1 MTAEN
6 RVLLSRA
13 QKWTLVVS
21 CLSVALVVASMAAL
35 YTALPN
41 IAVATGATQTQLT
54 WVVDGYTLVLACLVL
69 PAGALGDRYG
79 RRAVLIVGLALFS
92 LASVVPLL
100 VSTPWWLIAARAAAG
115 VGAAFMMPSTL
126 SILTAGFPEQQRGR
140 AVGIWAGVAGSGGL
154 LGILGSGLLLDYWSW
169 QSIFVGLTAVGVFL
183 LLCAFTIPESRQ
195 ENPPLMDVMGSV
207 AVVFAVGLVVLAII
221 EAPVRGWS
229 DPVVVAGF
237 GLGVV
242 ATVVFVV
249 WELRADHPLLDVR
262 FFARRGFGSGSFSI
276 TIQFLVTFGVF
287 LVLVQYLQLIFGYSP
302 LGSALALAPMMVPL
316 VLLSA
321 VAPWM
326 TTRLGLRLM
335 TVTGLLAIAAGFYFI
350 SRLDLDSTYVDVMWP
365 TLIMSTGLGLTAAP
379 ATAAIVA
386 DTAVEKHGVAAAV
399 NDATREI
406 GAAIGIAVAG
416 SVLAAGYSHNIAPAI
431 ARLPPEARGPVADS
445 LAGALEVA
453 DRAGPAGQQLADF
466 AKSAFLHGVEQSAI
480 VLALIAAAGAAIL
493 LVWAPG
499 RASPDA
505 GASRSPAEPAQRS
518 RIPRPPL
525 ASTVEKER
533 P

>member
-1 MTAEN
+1 MASLD

-35 YTALPN
+35 YTALPD

-54 WVVDGYTLVLACLVL
+54 WVVDGYTLALGCLVL

-79 RRAVLIVGLALFS
+79 RRAVLIVGLGLFS
-92 LASVVPLL
+92 LASAVPLL

-115 VGAAFMMPSTL
+115 VGAAFVMPSTL
-126 SILTAGFPEQQRGR
+126 SILTAGFSEQQRGR

-154 LGILGSGLLLDYWSW
+154 LGILGSGVLLAYWPW
-169 QSIFVGLTAVGVFL
+169 QSIFVGLTWVGVFL
-183 LLCAFTIPESRQ
+183 LLCAFTLPESRQ
-195 ENPPLMDVMGSV
+195 EYPPPIDVIGSV
-207 AVVFAVGLVVLAII
+207 AVVFAIGLVVLAII
-221 EAPVRGWS
+221 EVPARGWS
-229 DPVVVAGF
+229 DPVVLAGF

-242 ATVVFVV
+242 ATAIFAL
-249 WELRADHPLLDVR
+249 WELRVDQPLLDVR
-262 FFARRGFGSGSFSI
+262 FFARRGFGSGSFSV
-276 TIQFLVTFGVF
+276 TIQFLVTFGIF

-316 VLLSA
+316 VLLSV

-326 TTRLGLRLM
+326 AARLGLRLM

-350 SRLDLDSTYVDVMWP
+350 SRLALDSTYVDVLWP
-365 TLIMSTGLGLTAAP
+365 TLMMSAGLGLTAAP

-416 SVLAAGYSHNIAPAI
+416 SVLAAGYSRNIAPAMEV
-431 ARLPPEARGPVADS
+431 LPPEARGPVTDS

-453 DRAGPAGQQLADF
+453 DRAGPAGRQLADF
-466 AKSAFLHGVEQSAI
+466 AKSAFLHGTEQSAI

-493 LVWAPG
+493 LFWAPG
-499 RASPDA
+499 RAPGTPDT
-505 GASRSPAEPAQRS
+505 GASGTLNEPTRDS
-518 RIPRPPL
+518 RFR
-525 ASTVEKER
+525 AR
-533 P
+533 R

>member
-1 MTAEN
+1 MTADD

-92 LASVVPLL
+92 LASAVPLL

-154 LGILGSGLLLDYWSW
+154 LGILGSGLLLNYWSW

-195 ENPPLMDVMGSV
+195 ENPPLMDVIGSV

-326 TTRLGLRLM
+326 TIPGGPGSAASGQATEGHRPGGSGRADQE
-335 TVTGLLAIAAGFYFI
+335 TATGHLHHTSLLKT
-350 SRLDLDSTYVDVMWP
+350 ST
-365 TLIMSTGLGLTAAP
+365 AP
-379 ATAAIVA
+379 ATG
-386 DTAVEKHGVAAAV
+386 D
-399 NDATREI
+399 RS
-406 GAAIGIAVAG
+406 AG
-416 SVLAAGYSHNIAPAI
+416 RTQRLQPRPVFLDVDLAAGEP
-431 ARLPPEARGPVADS
+431 
-445 LAGALEVA
+445 
-453 DRAGPAGQQLADF
+453 
-466 AKSAFLHGVEQSAI
+466 GVEQAHRI
-480 VLALIAAAGAAIL
+480 VAVRDGSGADAVL
-493 LVWAPG
+493 GTEHRSDAEHHQRPETEHGQRHQQPADPAHRTPLPHHG
-499 RASPDA
+499 RSFLEARCRSSSPN
-505 GASRSPAEPAQRS
+505 P
-518 RIPRPPL
+518 
-525 ASTVEKER
+525 TVEVGV
-533 P
+533 

>member
-1 MTAEN
+1 MASGD

-35 YTALPN
+35 YTALPD
-41 IAVATGATQTQLT
+41 IAVTTGATQTQLT
-54 WVVDGYTLVLACLVL
+54 WVVDGYTLALGCLVL

-79 RRAVLIVGLALFS
+79 RRAVLIVGLTLFS
-92 LASVVPLL
+92 LASAAPLL
-100 VSTPWWLIAARAAAG
+100 ISTPWWLIAARAAAG
-115 VGAAFMMPSTL
+115 VGAAFVMPSTL

-140 AVGIWAGVAGSGGL
+140 AVGIWAGVAGAGGL
-154 LGILGSGLLLDYWSW
+154 LGILGSGVLLTYWSW
-169 QSIFVGLTAVGVFL
+169 QSIFVGLTGVGVFL
-183 LLCAFTIPESRQ
+183 LLCAYTIPESRQ
-195 ENPPLMDVMGSV
+195 ENPPRMDVIGSV
-207 AVVFAVGLVVLAII
+207 AVVFAIGLVVLAII
-221 EAPVRGWS
+221 EVPARGWS

-242 ATVVFVV
+242 ATAVFVV
-249 WELRADHPLLDVR
+249 WELRVDHPLLDVR

-316 VLLSA
+316 LLLSA

-326 TTRLGLRLM
+326 AARLGLRLM
-335 TVTGLLAIAAGFYFI
+335 TVTGLLAIAAGLYFV
-350 SRLDLDSTYVDVMWP
+350 SRLDLDSTYLDVLWP
-365 TLIMSTGLGLTAAP
+365 TLMMSGGLGLAAAP
-379 ATAAIVA
+379 ATAAIVS

-416 SVLAAGYSHNIAPAI
+416 SVLAAGYSHNVAPAI
-431 ARLPPEARGPVADS
+431 ERLPPEARGPVTDS

-453 DRAGPAGQQLADF
+453 DRAGPAGRQLADF
-466 AKSAFLHGVEQSAI
+466 AKSAFLHGTEQSAI

-499 RASPDA
+499 RAPRTPDT
-505 GASRSPAEPAQRS
+505 GASGNPAEPAQRS
-518 RIPRPPL
+518 RSR
-525 ASTVEKER
+525 AR
-533 P
+533 R